1 MERAPPPSGPYDA
14 ASVPERLGNEING
27 PGKAFFEN
35 VLFDNI
41 LDAMLELS
49 AAVWTQADRI
59 FVLEKIL
66 AQQGIAVTEAIEAH
80 LPDAAEIA
88 ERAALRAAFVD
99 RIFSSFVRRPTGS
112 NQGE

>member
-1 MERAPPPSGPYDA
+1 MERPPPPSGPYVA
-14 ASVPERLGNEING
+14 VNVPERLGNEING

-41 LDAMLELS
+41 LDALLELS
-49 AAVWTQADRI
+49 AAVWTQQDRI

-66 AQQGIAVTEAIEAH
+66 ASQGIAVTDAIEAH

-99 RIFSSFVRRPTGS
+99 RIFSSFARRPNGS